1 MRQNVGILVTKDMNV
16 KDIIEQVRNAI
27 KVMRKY
33 KADNRLISDI
43 KAYIAEDVFD
53 KLVFAHV
60 MTQDTFGR
68 YSLDGVPVFELK
80 DYPEG
85 YISVE

>member
-1 MRQNVGILVTKDMNV
+1 MV
-16 KDIIEQVRNAI
+16 EQVRNAI

-33 KADNRLISDI
+33 KATSRLIGEF
-43 KAYIAEDVFD
+43 KAYVAEDVFD
-53 KLVFAHV
+53 KLIFAHV
-60 MTQDTFGR
+60 MTRDAFGK
-68 YSLDGVPVFELK
+68 YFLDGDAVIELK